1 MKSKTRLTNVII
13 ITSLSLTAATAWAS
27 GTWSSTGSMSV
38 GRYSFTATLLPTG
51 KVLVAGGDTPGA
63 IITNTAELY
72 DPTTGTF
79 TPTREMHQARA
90 GFAATLLQNGQVLVE
105 GGA

>member
-27 GTWSSTGSMSV
+27 GTWRSTGSMRV

-51 KVLVAGGDTPGA
+51 KVLVAGGDTPGE

-72 DPTTGTF
+72 HPTTGTF
-79 TPTREMHQARA
+79 TPTRKTHPAPVCLP
-90 GFAATLLQNGQVLVE
+90 ATLLTNRT
-105 GGA
+105 A